1 MDLKK
6 FAVRGIVILAVCVA
20 LCMFFSGTVRTIT
33 TPKVKLT
40 TAKRGKLEERIELSC
55 KPAFPEA
62 EEIAVQLPEDLSLT
76 IVKVNT
82 REGYTVMQ
90 GDVVAEAKVANFD
103 QLRKQYQ
110 DAYDAASE
118 QLMTLENKH
127 RDIRVNKRD
136 QAYADAWFALR
147 DARREAVS
155 LSLELDSQL
164 GREGLERTQ
173 TGYPD
178 GASDALKELID
189 AWREAEKAREAAQ
202 EAMDAAARYTVDETV
217 WSYITDQREQQQKRD
232 EAEAKLRQL
241 VTLNDQVAAVK
252 APHDGYI
259 AALGVKEGDAYDGS
273 HALYSITPEDKLPVL
288 RADLSQVERTI
299 TEGTAAAYN
308 PDSYDAIE
316 TEVTT
321 VGTDADGKK
330 YADIA
335 LTKQLIKARG
345 SVYAMLQE
353 DTTMTLIYRAREA
366 TSLLPTSAV
375 RGSGDDRYIFVTEQ
389 NNAAFGGNTLKLH
402 KLAVKVL
409 GEYGGTT
416 SVEDD
421 VTYYTVA
428 YGEDR
433 AVDDG
438 DAVMEYLN

>member
-389 NNAAFGGNTLKLH
+389 NNAAFGGNTLRLH

>member
-82 REGYTVMQ
+82 REGYTVME

-189 AWREAEKAREAAQ
+189 AWREAEEAREAAQ

-316 TEVTT
+316 TEVAT